1 MSRIETVSPKKEYVH
16 SFPALTGGL
25 NLWELDYRL
34 RSEESPAIENLM
46 WREGALNCRDGQV
59 WVNDAPLGTG
69 YAAYERLFR
78 GFIVAHIGEKLYS
91 FDPEEGTATQLITG
105 LSGIEGSFF
114 LYGEKLYYK
123 TRGSYTVIEYADGAL
138 SAEAVTGYVPVTVVN
153 ASPHTGAG
161 DIYQPENRISAGK
174 TVWYNAE
181 SGVSAYK
188 LPAENIDSVD
198 SVSVDGSELSADDYT
213 VDLTTGTVTFASA
226 PPVYDPPRNNTVCI
240 TYSKANQEAT
250 DSIMDCRSACVYGGT
265 GSLCVVMG
273 GSLAQPNAYFWNGN
287 NIAMDASYFPM
298 AQYQLAGGSHNAVTG
313 FGRQQSYLI
322 VFQERSVG
330 RTSTQTAE
338 IEGRTYIDMPYTA
351 INSEV
356 GCDLPGSIRLV
367 ENNLVWAT
375 KKGGVYILTDA
386 SSAYE
391 MDVRCISRK
400 INGSS
405 ARPGLLED
413 LSFGAAA
420 AVDDGQ
426 RYLLCANSHVWAWDY
441 GLSGVSDPSWFLWTD
456 IGAAAFV
463 REGDSI
469 WHINGAGQ
477 LSRFIRAFADYSN
490 PIRKLYRFAPQ
501 HFGSYE
507 RLKNVNTVLISSR
520 SDTNSVTALRYIT
533 DRESRKDSTPLK
545 TMNWLLWPRNLEYRS
560 LKGRGFAEVFRRRPL
575 CRRVRHFTMELENNE
590 LGQDLSVVSAQ
601 IFYNYQG
608 RQR

>member
-1 MSRIETVSPKKEYVH
+1 MSRVETANPKKEYVH

-34 RSEESPAIENLM
+34 RGEESPAMENLM
-46 WREGALNCRDGQV
+46 WREGALNCRDGQM
-59 WVNDAPLGTG
+59 WVNDTALGTG
-69 YAAYERLFR
+69 FAAYERLFR

-91 FDPEEGTATQLITG
+91 FDPEEGTAAELIGG
-105 LSGIEGSFF
+105 LSGIAGSFF

-123 TRGSYTVIEYADGAL
+123 TRGSYTAVSYTNGAL
-138 SAEAVTGYVPVTVVN
+138 SADPVAGYVPVTVVN
-153 ASPHTGAG
+153 ASPGTGAG

-181 SGVSAYK
+181 SGVSIYK

-198 SVSVDGSELSADDYT
+198 SVSVDGAALSAADYT
-213 VDLTTGTVTFASA
+213 ADLTAGTVTFNTA
-226 PPVYDPPRNNTVCI
+226 PPVYDPPVNNTVRI
-240 TYSKANQEAT
+240 TYSKA
-250 DSIMDCRSACVYGGT
+250 DSDAMNSVMDCNSACVYGGT

-287 NIAMDASYFPM
+287 NIAMDATYFPM

-322 VFQERSVG
+322 VFQERAVG
-330 RTSTQTAE
+330 RTCVQTAE

-356 GCDLPGSIRLV
+356 GCDLPGSVRLV

-375 KKGGVYILTDA
+375 EKGGVYTLSDS

-391 MDVRCISRK
+391 MEVRCISRK
-400 INGSS
+400 VNGSS
-405 ARPGLLED
+405 ARLGLLAD
-413 LSFGAAA
+413 LRSGAAA
-420 AVDDGQ
+420 SADDGQ
-426 RYLLCANSHVWAWDY
+426 RYLLCANGHVWAWDY
-441 GLSGVSDPSWFLWTD
+441 GLSGPSDPSWFLWTD
-456 IGAAAFV
+456 IDAAAFI
-463 REGDSI
+463 REGGSL
-469 WHINGAGQ
+469 WHINSAGQ
-477 LSRFIRAFADYSN
+477 LSLFVRAFADYSR

-507 RLKNVNTVLISSR
+507 RLKNINTVLISCR
-520 SDTNSVTALRYIT
+520 SDTNTVTELRYIT
-533 DRESRKDSTPLK
+533 DGENRSDESPLR

-560 LKGRGFAEVFRRRPL
+560 LRGRGFAEVFRRRPL

-601 IFYNYQG
+601 IFYTFQG